1 MDNKQDFT
9 QGSIFG
15 KIMKFM
21 LPILA
26 ALVLQ
31 AMYGAVDML
40 IVGRFGSNAGIS
52 AVSTGSQIMNMVTF
66 VLCQLAAG
74 VMILIGRYL
83 GEKRNEKIGKLIG
96 NAVAFFL
103 VIAAVLTVVLIVFA
117 RPIARLMQAP
127 EEALELTVQ
136 YIRICGGGCLFV
148 VFYNLISCIFRGLG
162 NSKLPLLFVGIAC
175 VVNIIGDLVLVAGL
189 KMDVAGAA
197 IATISAQAVSVILS
211 LVIIKKQKLPFT
223 FKKKYIV
230 FGDEIKAFVKVGAPL
245 ALQEFLTSLS
255 FLALCAFINR
265 IGLDASNGY
274 GIAQKI
280 VSFIMLIPGAIIQC
294 MASFVAQNVG
304 AGKEDRAR
312 KGMYYGMAVGAFVGV
327 FIALFV
333 FFKGDLLARLFT
345 ENAKDIE
352 RGFEYLKG
360 FAPEAVLTSI
370 LFSFMGYFNGHMKS
384 NFVMIQ
390 GIAQSFLLRLP
401 ISYIMSIQENPSLT
415 GVGLAVPIS
424 TVVGIIACLIYY
436 KRMQTTLKLKS

>member
-21 LPILA
+21 LPILGA
-26 ALVLQ
+26 QILQ

-40 IVGRFGSNAGIS
+40 VVGQFGSNAGIS

-66 VLCQLAAG
+66 VLSQLAAG

-83 GEKRNEKIGKLIG
+83 GEKRNEKIGRLIG

-103 VIAAVLTVVLIVFA
+103 VVAGVLTVLLIVFA
-117 RPIARLMQAP
+117 EPIAILMQAP
-127 EEALELTVQ
+127 KEAVKLTSQ
-136 YIRICGGGCLFV
+136 YIRICGAGCLFV

-175 VVNIIGDLVLVAGL
+175 AVNIVGDLVLVAGL

-197 IATISAQAVSVILS
+197 IATIAAQAVSVVLS
-211 LVIIKKQKLPFT
+211 LIIIRKQKLPFT
-223 FKKKYIV
+223 FTKKNIC
-230 FGDEIKAFVKVGAPL
+230 FGEEIRAFVRIGAPL
-245 ALQEFLTSLS
+245 SLQEFLTSIS

-280 VSFIMLIPGAIIQC
+280 TSFIMLIPGSIIQC

-312 KGMYYGMAVGAFVGV
+312 KGMYYGMAVGAAVGV
-327 FIALFV
+327 VIALFT
-333 FFKGDLLARLFT
+333 FFKGDFVAGFFSNSP
-345 ENAKDIE
+345 EDIG
-352 RGFEYLKG
+352 RAFEYLRG

-370 LFSFMGYFNGHMKS
+370 LFSLMGYFNGHMKS

-390 GIAQSFLLRLP
+390 GIAQAFLIRLP

-424 TVVGIIACLIYY
+424 TVVGIIACVIYY
-436 KRMQTTLKLKS
+436 RRMQTTLNSKK

>member
-21 LPILA
+21 LPILG

-66 VLCQLAAG
+66 VLSQLSAG

-103 VIAAVLTVVLIVFA
+103 VISAVLTVLLVVFA
-117 RPIARLMQAP
+117 EPIAILMQAP
-127 EEALELTVQ
+127 KEAVKLTAQ
-136 YIRICGGGCLFV
+136 YIRICGAGCLFV

-175 VVNIIGDLVLVAGL
+175 VVNIVGDLVLVAGL
-189 KMDVAGAA
+189 ELDVAGAA
-197 IATISAQAVSVILS
+197 IATVAAQAVSVMLS
-211 LVIIKKQKLPFT
+211 LVIIRRQKLPFA
-223 FKKKYIV
+223 FSKKLIA
-230 FGDEIKAFVKVGAPL
+230 FGDEIRAFVRVGAPL
-245 ALQEFLTSLS
+245 ALQEFLTSVS

-280 VSFIMLIPGAIIQC
+280 TSFIMLIPGAIIQC

-312 KGMYYGMAVGAFVGV
+312 KGMFYGMGVGAAVGVV
-327 FIALFV
+327 IAVFV
-333 FFKGDLLARLFT
+333 FFKGDLVAGLFSQ
-345 ENAKDIE
+345 NSADIL
-352 RGFEYLKG
+352 RAFEYLKG

-370 LFSFMGYFNGHMKS
+370 LFSLMGYFNGHMKS

-390 GIAQSFLLRLP
+390 GIAQAFLIRLP
-401 ISYIMSIQENPSLT
+401 ISYVMSIQENPSLT
-415 GVGLAVPIS
+415 GIGLAVPIS
-424 TVVGIIACLIYY
+424 TVVGIVACVIYY
-436 KRMQTTLKLKS
+436 RRMQATLNPKK